1 MTRRPKIWC
10 GFADKGTLNSARGDG
25 IGEMRI
31 LQMLSHFADVYYNGV
46 PIQRGG
52 QSFGFG
58 ETLALPRDEYD
69 LYYVRANN
77 TLFAKLPH
85 PKICMAYPY
94 DEEIF
99 SMADGLVVTT
109 DIWKRILINPSF
121 QNIFFDF
128 FSKWYPNNFETSKP
142 IIQFKQ
148 AIDPSF
154 ASTAATDQG
163 RNAWKFKL
171 TNTDVF
177 GFYGR
182 LDKSSLP
189 YSVMKAADAD
199 RRILLAFAGRIRN
212 DLKSEKTVFS
222 RHIYLG
228 EVPYD
233 KMPHLIRATAC
244 TLAGESC
251 DDDVLGSNKVLDS
264 ICLGVPVICKRNP
277 VRNEYLGPEYLGL
290 FDDQDH
296 AAELLGLFVS
306 DRTYRRKIFEQTGA
320 AAHQNSMTDAAA
332 FTCDQI
338 DAFFAQIGVRGD

>member
-10 GFADKGTLNSARGDG
+10 GFAEKGTLNSARGDS

-46 PIQRGG
+46 PIQRGD

-58 ETLALPRDEYD
+58 ATLALPQDAYD
-69 LYYVRANN
+69 LYYVRANDA
-77 TLFAKLPH
+77 LFAKLPH

-94 DEEIF
+94 DQEIF
-99 SMADGLVVTT
+99 NMADGLVVTT
-109 DIWKRILINPSF
+109 DIWKRILLNPSF
-121 QNIFFDF
+121 RENFSDF

-154 ASTAATDQG
+154 ASTAATDQR

-189 YSVMKAADAD
+189 YSVLKAADAD

-212 DLKSEKTVFS
+212 DLKSDQTIFS

-228 EVPYD
+228 EVPYEE
-233 KMPHLIRATAC
+233 MPYLVRATAC

-264 ICLGVPVICKRNP
+264 ICLGVPVICKRNS
-277 VRNEYLGPEYLGL
+277 VRNEYLGHEYVGL
-290 FDDQDH
+290 FDNQDH

-306 DRTYRRKIFEQTGA
+306 DGTYRRQIFEQTGA
-320 AAHQNSMTDAAA
+320 AAHRNAMTDAAA
-332 FTCDQI
+332 FTCHQI
-338 DAFFAQIGVRGD
+338 DAFFVQIGVRGH